1 MLEQR
6 SIEHFDLLTYKQE
19 EKIQRFTECLQEC
32 SIEDYKY
39 FIKLLYETK
48 QDPLIT
54 KLVTSCKTLCYKLH

>member
-1 MLEQR
+1 MLEQC
-6 SIEHFDLLTYKQE
+6 SIEQFDLLTDNQE
-19 EKIQRFTECLQEC
+19 ESIHKFIECLQEC